1 MPQDS
6 SKKSDKL
13 IRIGT
18 RASLLATTQTQE
30 VKRNLIKSSGLNENQ
45 IEIVEITTSGDK
57 FKNVSLA
64 DIGGKGLF
72 IKELEEALITNKI
85 DLAVHSAKDVPPQV
99 RQGTQIATFTKR
111 KDPNDYF
118 ISKKYKSIDDLPQKS
133 VIGTSSARRKSIL
146 LGLRPDLKII
156 NFRGNV
162 DTRLNKIEE
171 DKVDA
176 TILALCGLE
185 RLGKKIDKN
194 KIIDIKTM
202 LPSVGQ
208 GSLAIQIR
216 NDDEDLRKIVRKI
229 NDRNSEICI
238 HSERVFL
245 DQLNASCKSPVSV
258 YCHIKD
264 DKLFFNAKIYDFDGK
279 NEFLTH
285 DILEIGELLKDFDKN
300 YRKIL
305 DLSENIAISMA
316 NKVKK
321 EAQGLLEKICG

>member
-1 MPQDS
+1 M
-6 SKKSDKL
+6 KK

-18 RASLLATTQTQE
+18 RSSLLAITQTEE
-30 VKRNLIKSSGLNENQ
+30 VKRDLIERCNLQEDQ
-45 IEIVEITTSGDK
+45 IEIIKFKTSGDK
-57 FKNVSLA
+57 FKDVSLA

-85 DLAVHSAKDVPPQV
+85 DLAVHSAKDVPPEV
-99 RQGTQIATFTKR
+99 RQGTQIAAFTTR

-118 ISKKYKSIDDLPQKS
+118 ISKKFNSIDELPKGAK
-133 VIGTSSARRKSIL
+133 VGTSSARRKSVL
-146 LGLRPDLKII
+146 LGLRPDLKIV

-162 DTRLNKIEE
+162 DTRLQKIEE

-185 RLGKKIDKN
+185 RLGKKIEKS

-208 GSLAIQIR
+208 GSLALQIR
-216 NDDEDLRKIVRKI
+216 NGEEEICNIVRKI
-229 NDRNSEICI
+229 NDKNSEICV

-245 DQLNASCKSPVSV
+245 LQLNASCKSPVSV
-258 YCHIKD
+258 YCHID
-264 DKLFFNAKIYDFDGK
+264 EGKLHFTAKIYDFDGK

-285 DILEIGELLKDFDKN
+285 DIVDMKNLLSDFDKN
-300 YRKIL
+300 YDKIL
-305 DLSENIAISMA
+305 KMSRDLAVLMA
-316 NKVKK
+316 DRVKD
-321 EAQGLLEKICG
+321 EAKGLLEKICG